1 MPVRAGLTDV
11 MGAHKDTLTL
21 PSGRVIS
28 RATADAAADW
38 LTLLMSGEAG
48 DEQQHQWRQWR
59 QAHVDHEVAWL
70 HVEAVTGRM
79 KSLESA
85 PAYAAL
91 SSHGASGR
99 PSLVT
104 RRRATRML
112 LWGGIVTGAGLLAYR
127 TDTWQAGMADYR
139 SSTGEQRNLTLDDGT
154 RLTLNT
160 GSAVNVRFDANQR
173 RILLVAGEIMI
184 ATRHRPE
191 LTDPRPLLVAT
202 AEGSIRSLG
211 TRFTVRQR
219 AGRTSVAVQE
229 SAVEVSPRSECRCVR
244 LLHAG
249 EQTQFSRDAV
259 EAPRPAD
266 AHGDAWARGQ
276 LVADEQRLGDFLA
289 ELDRY
294 RPGVLRVDP
303 QIAGLRLSGVFP
315 LADTDRILATLP
327 SVLPVRVQ
335 WRTRFWATVVPAG

>member
-1 MPVRAGLTDV
+1 MTSHR
-11 MGAHKDTLTL
+11 DTLTL

-28 RATADAAADW
+28 RTTADAAADW

-48 DEQQHQWRQWR
+48 DEQQRQWLQWR
-59 QAHVDHEVAWL
+59 QAHVDHEAAWQ
-70 HVEAVTGRM
+70 HVESVTGRM
-79 KSLESA
+79 KSLERA

-91 SSHGASGR
+91 SSYGAGGR
-99 PSLVT
+99 PASPT

-112 LWGGIVTGAGLLAYR
+112 LWGGLATGAGLLASH
-127 TDTWQAGMADYR
+127 TGTWQATMADYR
-139 SSTGEQRNLTLDDGT
+139 SSTGEPCSVTLEDGT

-160 GSAVNVRFDANQR
+160 DSAVNLRFDANQR

-184 ATRHRPE
+184 ATRHGPGS
-191 LTDPRPLLVAT
+191 TDPRPLLVTT

-211 TRFTVRQR
+211 TRFTVRQH
-219 AGRTSVAVQE
+219 AERTSVAVLE
-229 SAVEVSPRSECRCVR
+229 SAVEVSPWAGSGSAL

-249 EQTQFSRDAV
+249 ERTQFSRDAV

-266 AHGDAWARGQ
+266 EHADAWARGQ
-276 LVADEQRLGDFLA
+276 LVADEQRLDDFLA
-289 ELDRY
+289 ELGRY

-303 QIAGLRLSGVFP
+303 HIAGLRLSGVFP

-335 WRTRFWATVVPAG
+335 WRTRFWATVVPAD